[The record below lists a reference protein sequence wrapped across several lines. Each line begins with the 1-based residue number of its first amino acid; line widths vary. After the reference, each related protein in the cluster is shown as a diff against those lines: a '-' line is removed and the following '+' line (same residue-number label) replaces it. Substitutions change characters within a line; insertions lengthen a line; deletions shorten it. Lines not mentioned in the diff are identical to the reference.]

1 MKRTIL
7 EAEDL
12 APDGVRIIVDWDKFT
27 VGTSFFVP
35 CVDVLEAKKQVKK
48 VVEARSWKVDS
59 RLRIEDECFGVRFWR
74 VL

>member
-12 APDGVRIIVDWDKFT
+12 APDGVRIIVDWGKFT

-35 CVDVLEAKKQVKK
+35 CVDILEAKKQVKK
-48 VVEARSWKVDS
+48 ITEDKGWKVDS

>member
-12 APDGVRIIVDWDKFT
+12 APDGVRIIVDWDRFT

-48 VVEARSWKVDS
+48 VVEDRGWKVDS